1 MLGSGLAGLA
11 AALAFARTGRRV
23 TLVERDGPA
32 GTGSADELFEDW
44 ERPGI
49 AHFRQPHNVLGLAR
63 RVLLDEAPEVID
75 SVIGLGAVENLQ
87 YKLLPGDPQ
96 PEDEAFVSI
105 LTRRPVFEYAL
116 RRAVEVEPDIT
127 LLTSTRVV
135 DLVAGAASQD
145 GAIRISG
152 ARTGEGATIEAN
164 LFVDA
169 LGRTSPVV
177 SWLTSLG
184 ARPVLDRRAECGLIY
199 YSRHFRFRSGVE
211 MPSIPSIHLVPRGEI
226 GYMAFGMFVQDNRTF
241 ALVLMIPPWERDLR
255 VLRFEKAYMA
265 AALLMPAL
273 VPWVHPDQAEPITP
287 VLPMGSLQNV
297 NRSLVVDGRPV
308 AVGIQSIGD
317 ALCHTNP
324 TFAFGAS
331 LSIHHAFTLA
341 RVAENDDLEATARAF
356 DNAVGPDAAAR
367 FDSVSAEDR
376 DRLRLWRGQPID
388 IRDPSD
394 SLALFI
400 RMSAFPAAAQDP
412 EIFRAVARRVNLF
425 DPPDAME
432 RDEHLIERARVIAS
446 EGERPSPQG
455 PRRQKLLE
463 AISAAS

>member
-1 MLGSGLAGLA
+1 MLGGGLAGLSA
-11 AALAFARTGRRV
+11 TLAFARSGRRV

-32 GTGSADELFEDW
+32 VTGSADELFEDW
-44 ERPGI
+44 KRPGI

-75 SVIGLGAVENLQ
+75 SVIGLGAVENRQ
-87 YKLLPGDPQ
+87 YELLPGDLE
-96 PEDEAFVSI
+96 PEDESFVSI
-105 LTRRPVFEYAL
+105 LTRRPLFEGAL
-116 RRAVEVEPDIT
+116 RQAVEAEPDVT

-135 DLVAGAASQD
+135 GLAAEAVARG
-145 GAIRISG
+145 GAIRITG
-152 ARTGEGATIEAN
+152 ARTDEGGSIEAD

-169 LGRTSPVV
+169 LGRTSQVT

-184 ARPVLDRRAECGLIY
+184 ARPTLERRAECGLIY
-199 YSRHFRFRSGVE
+199 YSRHFRFRPGVE
-211 MPSIPSIHLVPRGEI
+211 MPSIPSIHRVPRGEI

-255 VLRFEKAYMA
+255 VLRFEKAYMS
-265 AALLMPAL
+265 AALSMPAL
-273 VPWVHPDQAEPITP
+273 VPWVHPDQADPITP

-297 NRSLVVDGRPV
+297 NRSLVVDDRPV
-308 AVGIQSIGD
+308 AVGIQPIGD

-324 TFAFGAS
+324 TFAYGAS

-341 RVAENDDLEATARAF
+341 RVAERDDVEETAQAF
-356 DNAVGPDAAAR
+356 DKAVGSDAAAR
-367 FDSVSAEDR
+367 FESVSAEDR

-388 IRDPSD
+388 IRDPKD

-400 RMSAFPAAAQDP
+400 RMTAFPAAAQDP

-432 RDEHLIERARVIAS
+432 RDEELIERARTIAS
-446 EGERPSPQG
+446 DGEQPTPQG
-455 PRRQKLLE
+455 PTREKLLKT
-463 AISAAS
+463 ISAV